1 MRQQFLFLAQEL
13 DGNCACKWAS
23 AKCGP
28 VQTRMHATRN
38 PLGGKDGAKRQ
49 AASQRLG
56 YGDHVRQHSVVLIS
70 KVASGAAEATL
81 NLIEQDQRATFLR
94 QARGK
99 FEKIRIDWTNPTLSL
114 NGLDTHGTNA
124 GIKFSL
130 QVVEVIELDEAYT
143 RHERN
148 KWSPIFRLASG
159 GERAEGA
166 SMKRILHG

>member
-70 KVASGAAEATL
+70 KVAPRAAETAL
-81 NLIEQDQRATFLR
+81 NLVEHEQRAALFG
-94 QARGK
+94 QARGE
-99 FEKIRIDWTNPTLSL
+99 F
-114 NGLDTHGTNA
+114 
-124 GIKFSL
+124 
-130 QVVEVIELDEAYT
+130 
-143 RHERN
+143 
-148 KWSPIFRLASG
+148 
-159 GERAEGA
+159 
-166 SMKRILHG
+166 